1 MEPVDGPVETDVQK
15 VRFLIGDTDSVLLTD
30 DQIQFAIDYRQIE
43 TSDGE
48 DVTNIP
54 AAAADCAAAIAA
66 KFATEFTFSEDG
78 QRFDRAQKYAH
89 YMQLEESLR
98 ARAGGVAAAPPTT

>member
-1 MEPVDGPVETDVQK
+1 MALETDVEK
-15 VRFLIGDTDSVLLTD
+15 VRLLVGDTGGDFLTD
-30 DQIQFAIDYRQIE
+30 DEVDFAISYRQVTDE
-43 TSDGE
+43 DGDE
-48 DVTNIP
+48 ITNVS

-89 YMQLEESLR
+89 YMELEQSLR
-98 ARAGGVAAAPPTT
+98 ARAGGVAAGPPTD

>member
-1 MEPVDGPVETDVQK
+1 M
-15 VRFLIGDTDSVLLTD
+15 IGDTNADAPLLFD
-30 DQIQFAIDYRQIE
+30 DEVDAFIAYRQSTDE
-43 TSDGE
+43 DGE

-66 KFATEFTFSEDG
+66 KVATEFTFSEDG

-89 YMQLEESLR
+89 YMELEQSLR
-98 ARAGGVAAAPPTT
+98 ARAGGVAAGPPTD

>member
-1 MEPVDGPVETDVQK
+1 MSIDTDRDR
-15 VRFLIGDTDSVLLTD
+15 VRLLVGDTDSTAPLLFDDEVDSFIAGRQVTD
-30 DQIQFAIDYRQIE
+30 E
-43 TSDGE
+43 DGE

-66 KFATEFTFSEDG
+66 KFGREFTFSEDG

-89 YMQLEESLR
+89 YMGLEQSLR
-98 ARAGGVAAAPPTT
+98 ARAGGVAAGPPSS